1 MGSELYAYGL
11 LAIPLFSATLI
22 AFFFRRSGGIAAG
35 VSIAAAALI
44 LATAIAFDFQGRQ
57 F

>member
-44 LATAIAFDFQGRQ
+44 LATALHLIFKVAKS
-57 F
+57 